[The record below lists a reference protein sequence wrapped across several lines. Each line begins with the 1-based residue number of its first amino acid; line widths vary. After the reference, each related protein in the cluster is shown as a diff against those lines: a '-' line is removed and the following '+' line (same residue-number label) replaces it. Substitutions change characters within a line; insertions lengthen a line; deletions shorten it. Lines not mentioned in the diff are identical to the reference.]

1 MKPMNA
7 PTPCTAPAGTDRRR
21 AGRRRWLWGM
31 LLGVLAALL
40 LGAGLLV
47 FRSRAAEPPEEEAS
61 FCFQLGVYGDRL
73 AVYTGGELKPRQV
86 LDIPL
91 AALPESD
98 QQLLEQGIP
107 LRDEEELRRAIEDYS

>member
-1 MKPMNA
+1 MKPMDA
-7 PTPCTAPAGTDRRR
+7 PTPCTAPTETDRRR
-21 AGRRRWLWGM
+21 TGRRRWLQWL
-31 LLGVLAALL
+31 LLGVLAAVLL
-40 LGAGLLV
+40 SVGLLA
-47 FRSRAAEPPEEEAS
+47 FRGRAAEPPEEEAS

-98 QQLLEQGIP
+98 QKLLEQGIP
-107 LRDEEELRRAIEDYS
+107 LRDEEELRQAIEDYS